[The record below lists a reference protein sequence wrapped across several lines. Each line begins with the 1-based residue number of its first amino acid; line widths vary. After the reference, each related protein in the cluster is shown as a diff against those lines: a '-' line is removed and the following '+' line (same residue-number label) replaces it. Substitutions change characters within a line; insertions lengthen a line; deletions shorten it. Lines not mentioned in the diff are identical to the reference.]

1 MGVGPSCLATAG
13 VSIVFSF
20 VENWNLRHYLRKLPN
35 PMIAVADEE
44 EGGWNMGARKEKKNS
59 KSTELSFKDVLS
71 MCLPDWPLF
80 LVAFFAL
87 TVAAA
92 GESLIPF
99 LLGKII
105 DAVALYRNTEDF
117 HRYTLYLVATAAVTG
132 VFTGLRG
139 STFMVVGARFSVRM
153 RQRLFDSILRQ
164 EVAFFDST
172 KTGEIT
178 SR

>member
-1 MGVGPSCLATAG
+1 
-13 VSIVFSF
+13 
-20 VENWNLRHYLRKLPN
+20 
-35 PMIAVADEE
+35 
-44 EGGWNMGARKEKKNS
+44 
-59 KSTELSFKDVLS
+59 

-164 EVAFFDST
+164 VWRSHLHPSLGLSNACT
-172 KTGEIT
+172 ARGHGAV
-178 SR
+178 